1 MGKQIGMNEVV
12 LDDAE
17 WVTVVHVSL
26 RIAAALVPDQR
37 RLAGIDLIKTK
48 LIATH
53 VNEKPWMPV
62 AINQSD
68 RDLLSRILPQLPA
81 LHGNMPKREIVKF
94 RRACRQLPSSDR
106 PTWTPVIPAQPSE
119 ATVFSEKMKRL
130 EVAARHRD
138 GLHQEVLENRIAAID
153 SKHLRVTICD
163 PTTLLR
169 REDVVRYIV
178 ERCGLKVAAASNA
191 SSTLAVHADNAQLQN
206 PEAGETSGT
215 FTRSHAHDGL
225 TVRWTSE
232 ELHEITEYKKHH
244 TWKQV
249 KEKFGISR
257 QFYQKKLQQE
267 LERQGKQKA

>member
-37 RLAGIDLIKTK
+37 HLVGIDLIKTK
-48 LIATH
+48 LIARH
-53 VNEKPWMPV
+53 VNEKPWIPV

-94 RRACRQLPSSDR
+94 RRACRQLPSADR

-119 ATVFSEKMKRL
+119 VTVFSEKIKRL
-130 EVAARHRD
+130 ELAARHRD

-153 SKHLRVTICD
+153 SKHLRVTICE

-191 SSTLAVHADNAQLQN
+191 SITLADQADNAQLQN
-206 PEAGETSGT
+206 QEAGEPSGT
-215 FTRSHAHDGL
+215 SRRSHAQDGL

-232 ELHEITEYKKHH
+232 ELHEITEYKKNH

-249 KEKFGISR
+249 TEKFGISR